1 MDQDLCV
8 RIARF
13 ESMLDDIVAEFPADA
28 DFWPEFSAEA
38 DAAESAC
45 REHAHL
51 FHDAMVYM
59 LYRAG
64 KLPNLDPGVLERVRK
79 VYARYDAAR
88 LAKAA

>member
-1 MDQDLCV
+1 VEQDLV
-8 RIARF
+8 LRIGRF
-13 ESMLDDIVAEFPADA
+13 ESVLEDIVAEFPADA

-45 REHAHL
+45 RGGAHL

-64 KLPNLDPGVLERVRK
+64 KLPNLDARVLERVRK